1 MSFIVEYIVLLF
13 CFIKECFVLYYPKI
27 SVLMVS
33 YNRGNVIEQAIS
45 SVVNQTY
52 KNIELVVIDGGSEDG
67 TLDVLNKYNSSIK
80 YWCSEKDNGIYH
92 AANKALEQISG
103 DYFIWLSTD
112 DSFVSEDVIECA
124 VKKLDESIDVL
135 SGWIYW
141 VNNNGYEYLGKNTH
155 AVDKE
160 KYSGGMIPTEGV
172 FWRTDLVKKYKFDE
186 SYKVA
191 ADYKLF
197 LQLYYSDNVKF
208 KYIDLPITY
217 FAVGGISSVQSVC
230 IEEDN
235 RIYRELNLLQF
246 VDRHLR
252 CSITQKIGI
261 SIRNAFHNMFFFG
274 ILQNV
279 RDKIF
284 RKKHHCNN
292 KICRWCGR
300 K

>member
-1 MSFIVEYIVLLF
+1 MF
-13 CFIKECFVLYYPKI
+13 YPKI

-52 KNIELVVIDGGSEDG
+52 KNIELVVVDGGSKDG
-67 TLDVLNKYNSSIK
+67 TLDVLHKYNSSIA

-92 AANKALEQISG
+92 AANKALDHITG

-112 DSFVSEDVIECA
+112 DCFVSEDVIECA
-124 VKKLDESIDVL
+124 VKELDASVDVL

-141 VNNNGYEYLGKNTH
+141 VNNNGYEYFGRNTY
-155 AVDKE
+155 AIDKE

-172 FWRTDLVKKYKFDE
+172 FWRTDLVKEYKFDE

-197 LQLYYSDNVKF
+197 LQLYYNDNVKF

-217 FAVGGISSVQSVC
+217 FATGGVSSVQSIC
-230 IEEDN
+230 REENN

-246 VDRHLR
+246 VDIHLR
-252 CSITQKIGI
+252 YSIVKKTRI
-261 SIRNAFHNMFFFG
+261 SIRNLLQDTFLFE

-284 RKKHHCNN
+284 RQKHHCNN

-300 K
+300 YES

>member
-1 MSFIVEYIVLLF
+1 
-13 CFIKECFVLYYPKI
+13 
-27 SVLMVS
+27 MVS

-52 KNIELVVIDGGSEDG
+52 QNIELVVVDGDSKDG

-92 AANKALEQISG
+92 AANKALEQITG

-112 DSFVSEDVIECA
+112 DSFVSEDVIERA
-124 VKKLDESIDVL
+124 VKELDESVDVL
-135 SGWIYW
+135 SGWIYF
-141 VNNNGYEYLGKNTH
+141 VNNNGYEYFGKNTH
-155 AVDKE
+155 ALNRE
-160 KYSGGMIPTEGV
+160 KYAGGMIPMEGTL
-172 FWRTDLVKKYKFDE
+172 WRTELVKRYKFDE

-197 LQLYYSDNVKF
+197 LQLYYNDNVKF

-217 FAVGGISSVQSVC
+217 FATGGVSSVQSIC
-230 IEEDN
+230 REENN

-246 VDRHLR
+246 VDIHLR
-252 CSITQKIGI
+252 YSIVKKTRI
-261 SIRNAFHNMFFFG
+261 SIRNLLQDTFLFE

-284 RKKHHCNN
+284 RQKHHCNN